1 MATVTKP
8 MALDESFN
16 TTENT
21 SRNVA
26 DVLAEGLSD
35 IADAIS
41 PKYATDLP
49 MSTTEPNSMVAD
61 RIEACET
68 AIDNATKY
76 KVGDTID
83 LSGLYLC
90 GQPSNGRYRF
100 LFTIPLPKSSSG
112 LAVTSAT
119 NFSCAF
125 IYNGNYITVPSG
137 LTITFNASGSE
148 IGLLVTL
155 YFSQDFTSLTLDSNT
170 LIRII
175 SGTITFVSA

>member
-61 RIEACET
+61 RIEDMEYSAGEQMSFAFHQLFCR
-68 AIDNATKY
+68 ID
-76 KVGDTID
+76 
-83 LSGLYLC
+83 
-90 GQPSNGRYRF
+90 
-100 LFTIPLPKSSSG
+100 SSG
-112 LAVTSAT
+112 KRISVFIPMSKIIKASTVTASGAY
-119 NFSCAF
+119 SVYD
-125 IYNGNYITVPSG
+125 INGNSLLSNHDISNDTQAS
-137 LTITFNASGSE
+137 TITHNGIIMTITLTTALS
-148 IGLLVTL
+148 VTL
-155 YFSQDFTSLTLDSNT
+155 GYGAIELRNTFLLT
-170 LIRII
+170 
-175 SGTITFVSA
+175 FA